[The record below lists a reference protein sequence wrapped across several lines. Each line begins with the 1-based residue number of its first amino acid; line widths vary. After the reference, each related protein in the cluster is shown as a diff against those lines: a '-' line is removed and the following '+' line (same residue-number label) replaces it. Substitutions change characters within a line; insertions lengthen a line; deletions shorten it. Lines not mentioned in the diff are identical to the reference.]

1 MRHLRRAHCLR
12 MSRGQSAEG
21 CDPACRQVK
30 PAVLIG
36 LAGAGRLFKP
46 EVLKVMG
53 DCNKAPI
60 IFPMSNPTSKMEC
73 TAEDAQQQTGARRLL
88 IALAAQ
94 RVALRCRR
102 MTARPR

>member
-1 MRHLRRAHCLR
+1 MPC
-12 MSRGQSAEG
+12 AE
-21 CDPACRQVK
+21 PVVK

-46 EVLKVMG
+46 EVLRVMG

-73 TAEDAQQQTGARRLL
+73 TAEDAQQQTGARRW
-88 IALAAQ
+88 LAAPP
-94 RVALRCRR
+94 APR
-102 MTARPR
+102 MACNVTS